1 MTATQEAPPAPDT
14 PIELAPPGAA
24 PVRGEPAW
32 TRLASTLAVALGIIF
47 FCAPMAKSGIWDPF
61 ELNVADL
68 SRRIAINRLGAH
80 GLSLDGADN
89 SMPRLSDLGRG
100 ELPFDSIALGFRT
113 FGLHEWSGRLPLTLW
128 GIAGVASLYWLISR
142 LIDRRAGLYAAVVLS
157 TMPLYFMQAR
167 TMLGD
172 IVIMAAISI
181 AFAGLGLATFDRPK
195 SGIERKLALV
205 VGVAGLV
212 FGFMTRGILIGVAVP
227 ALSVGLC
234 WMAMWA
240 TAPRK
245 LELFGE
251 ISGAASLII
260 GAVATSIGVVA
271 LSKATTTEYAM
282 LLGAQVSTQS
292 KFPTFDLVIHYLG
305 HSLFPWSAF
314 IPFAVGRLFRIPP
327 AQGDGGASVSDD
339 ADMRASA
346 MRLLALVGS
355 AVAFAAYS
363 AVAAKVGYIAF
374 GAPALLAAIA
384 AISIHD
390 FELGA
395 PASRALGVGVAVLC
409 ALYLRDYNM
418 FPEKGLSAFAVSPAN
433 FPDSFKDRASNII
446 FWSCFIFSVIVFF
459 SWLEEQVTPQFDV
472 KDYLA
477 WPRTLVRAWGGNLVL
492 LLVALEAGLTI
503 AAAALWSALH
513 VFHAKQASQI
523 ALTSRIA
530 LLNAFWILPLALL
543 LIVWG
548 TMSLRDCFRF
558 FFDKT
563 GVSRGMATVGA
574 GLIVGG
580 LLSFVY
586 YPALAAQLSPKEVF
600 ETYRHYRK
608 PGEPLGLL
616 GVGGKS
622 ASYYEGGDVKML
634 TDVQSA
640 FNWLTTGSERKWMA
654 VRNEDLPRL
663 NSLFRARPG
672 PKQNLPVLDARS
684 SQIMLVSNLLLA
696 GEHNESPYES
706 MVLNLEPSIGNRL
719 EVNLQDQLLSLGWD
733 VTNDSGT
740 RVDSVFPGKKYHFR
754 LYYKVLTSVPGEW
767 ETFIHIDG
775 FNRRFNGDHKTL
787 GGKYAFNLWQTG
799 DYIVDD
805 YEFSL
810 EPNFTRGDY
819 NVYYGLFVGDT
830 RLKVKTGPHQDNRI
844 DGGKIRVVN

>member
-1 MTATQEAPPAPDT
+1 VAPAQ
-14 PIELAPPGAA
+14 
-24 PVRGEPAW
+24 GEPAW
-32 TRLASTLAVALGIIF
+32 VKLASAIAVALGIIF
-47 FCAPMAKSGIWDPF
+47 FCAPIAKSGIWDPF

-89 SMPRLSDLGRG
+89 TMPRLSDLGRG
-100 ELPFDSIALGFRT
+100 ELPFDSIALGFRI
-113 FGLHEWSGRLPLTLW
+113 FGLHEWSGRLPLALW
-128 GIAGVASLYWLISR
+128 GIAGVASLYWLLSR
-142 LIDRRAGLYAAVVLS
+142 LIDRRAGLYGAVVLC

-172 IVIMAAISI
+172 VVIMGAISM

-205 VGVAGLV
+205 VGAAGLV
-212 FGFMTRGILIGVAVP
+212 AGFMTRGALIGVAVP

-240 TAPRK
+240 TSPRK
-245 LELFGE
+245 AELFGE
-251 ISGAASLII
+251 ISGAASLVV
-260 GAVATSIGVVA
+260 GAVATCLGVVA
-271 LSKATTTEYAM
+271 LSKASTTEYSM
-282 LLGAQVSTQS
+282 MLGAQVSTQS

-327 AQGDGGASVSDD
+327 APAQGDGTASSSGTADD
-339 ADMRASA
+339 ADLRASA

-363 AVAAKVGYIAF
+363 TVAAKAGYLAF

-409 ALYLRDYNM
+409 ALYLRDYDM
-418 FPEKGLSAFAVSPAN
+418 FPEKGLSAFAVNPAN
-433 FPDSFKDRASNII
+433 FPDSFKDRANNLILL
-446 FWSCFIFSVIVFF
+446 SCGIFSLIVFF
-459 SWLEEQVTPQFDV
+459 SWLEEQVKPHFEI
-472 KDYLA
+472 KDYLG
-477 WPRTLVRAWGGNLVL
+477 WPRSLVRAWGGNLVL
-492 LLVALEAGLTI
+492 VLVALEVGLVI
-503 AAAALWSALH
+503 AAATLWSALH
-513 VFHAKQASQI
+513 IVHAKQASQI
-523 ALTSRIA
+523 GLTARIA
-530 LLNAFWILPLALL
+530 LLNAFWIVPPALL

-608 PGEPLGLL
+608 AGEPLGLL

-622 ASYYEGGDVKML
+622 ASYYEGGDVKL
-634 TDVQSA
+634 LSDVQSA
-640 FNWLTTGSERKWMA
+640 FNWLTSGSDRKWLA

-684 SQIMLVSNLLLA
+684 SQILLVSNLLLP
-696 GEHNESPYES
+696 GEHNEGPYES
-706 MVLNLEPSIGNRL
+706 MVLDHEPQIGNRV

-733 VTNDSGT
+733 VTNDSGA
-740 RVDSVFPGKKYHFR
+740 RIESVFPGKKYHFR
-754 LYYKVLTSVPGEW
+754 LYYKVLAPVPGEW

-787 GGKYAFNLWQTG
+787 AGKYSFSLWQAG

-819 NVYYGLFVGDT
+819 NVYYGLFVGET

-844 DGGKIRVVN
+844 DGGKIHVVN